1 MDTAPQAS
9 TTTQAPLA
17 LSIAAEKT
25 QLAAAIEHSL
35 SAIVSLKAPESAP
48 SSRQP
53 LEIVAVVD
61 RSGSMASDNKM
72 RSMKEALSF
81 LVSRGLQQDD
91 KFSLVAFDSNVDL
104 QLHLT
109 AMDAA
114 GKKKALETVRALN
127 TGSTTNL
134 SGGLLRGIDVLA
146 SEGQPNANR
155 AVLLFTD
162 GIANNGI
169 TDTAGIV
176 AAVQGAMAASPM
188 TIFTFGFGADH
199 TESMLRTVAEQ
210 TNGLYYYV
218 QKSEDIPVSFAD
230 CLGGLVSVVA
240 QNVVLTI
247 QGLDGGSSVVKA
259 HCHYKQEAAQQ
270 PGTLSLVLGD
280 LYAEDEKDILLSLSL
295 PPLAAPRDAE
305 VPALRASLRF
315 FSVASSKV
323 EEVTSELTLSR
334 PAQTPEG
341 QVAPARLEETK
352 ERIAL
357 SEAMIEAAS
366 LADRGQLAEGRSVLR
381 AACARAQSSSCV
393 ASPMVSNVIKD
404 AVAAE
409 ERYSDQVSYRSMGSK
424 MSHMSAM
431 SNMQQRSTHS
441 SGMAYERKSKVAMKS
456 MFASPSLSAPA
467 APDRRLPGPAGPPPA
482 SEPAPGSASNQ
493 APASAPPPPPPKAS
507 KKKSVFKLPTLH
519 SFRSSGAME
528 ID

>member
-1 MDTAPQAS
+1 MI
-9 TTTQAPLA
+9 QAPLA

-35 SAIVSLKAPESAP
+35 SAVVSLKAPESAP
-48 SSRQP
+48 STRQP

-61 RSGSMASDNKM
+61 RSGSMGSDNKM

-81 LVSRGLQQDD
+81 LVEKGLQNAD
-91 KFSLVAFDSNVDL
+91 KFSLVSFDNVVEL
-104 QLHLT
+104 RLGLT
-109 AMDAA
+109 AMDAT
-114 GKKKALETVRALN
+114 GKKKALETVRELN
-127 TGSTTNL
+127 TGGTTNL

-146 SEGQPNANR
+146 STGQPNANR

-176 AAVQGAMAASPM
+176 AAVQGAMAGSPM

-199 TESMLRTVAEQ
+199 TESLLRTVAEQ

-247 QGLDGGSSVVKA
+247 QGLEGGSSVARA
-259 HCHYKQEAAQQ
+259 HCHYKQDAPPQ
-270 PGTLSLVLGD
+270 PGAVALVLGD
-280 LYAEDEKDILLSLSL
+280 LYAEDETDILVTLNL

-305 VPALRASLRF
+305 TPALRAMLRF
-315 FSVASSKV
+315 FSVAGNKM
-323 EEVTSELTLSR
+323 EEVTCELTLGR
-334 PAQTPEG
+334 PTQTTAG
-341 QVAPARLEETK
+341 QVAPAKVEETK

-357 SEAMIEAAS
+357 SEAMVEASA
-366 LADRGQLAEGRSVLR
+366 LADRGQLAQGRSVLQ
-381 AACARAQSSSCV
+381 AAVAHARASPCV
-393 ASPMVSNVIKD
+393 GSAMVSNVIRD
-404 AVAAE
+404 AVTAE
-409 ERYSDQVSYRSMGSK
+409 ERYSDEVSYRSMGSK
-424 MSHMSAM
+424 LSQMSAM

-441 SGMAYERKSKVAMKS
+441 SGQAYERKSKMAMKS
-456 MFASPSLSAPA
+456 MFASSMSASMSLSAPA
-467 APDRRLPGPAGPPPA
+467 ATDRGLPGPAGPSAPG
-482 SEPAPGSASNQ
+482 PAPCASQ
-493 APASAPPPPPPKAS
+493 APASAPPPTASAPPTMAKGRKS
-507 KKKSVFKLPTLH
+507 KFKLPTLH
-519 SFRSSGAME
+519 SFRSSSAMD